1 MRIFATLVV
10 GCVLSVFSVGTAAAQ
25 SADDV
30 LNGVGRLIQFG
41 VRAATQAEWER
52 ISSAELSCVDQRLN
66 ESARSIN
73 SVIAQGIG
81 PADPRMAEIRN
92 ACRGGF
98 DSRREPVAATDPGV
112 VRPGVAYTVDGLQL
126 GKRVAFE
133 SPAYRE
139 YTCTPSEQFAAF
151 TWCQRRKSEISPR
164 GAYASSNTI
173 LHAPDGTALYINR
186 YLEPAFFAGNE
197 ASDDINRLAVKF
209 GPARTVPIPAG
220 RIGPN
225 GLIAYWGAVS
235 LTPLEPVLVAQLAAG
250 NDVRAGLLIDYI
262 GNFQRSAKMG
272 LPIYRLGGGAG
283 FVWAAS
289 WGDNGRGTLR
299 FLAIDA
305 SRLGVPPQAELAAQ
319 NQPASQIQ
327 TPPATAPDVAV
338 NPVPPASTVPGPT
351 SVPSVALPESAR
363 PQAPPQQV
371 QPAAPPDTPAMTARR
386 PPDPSIIV
394 QGVDNKAGSPPANSQ
409 ISRPATEKADSGSA
423 SARPAEP
430 AGKPEVRVIVPA
442 PVQPVSASTEKSVF
456 DGLVA
461 ILIATILV
469 LIGAVIFLA
478 VKARRKPETGITA
491 FIPSSTAASADPETG
506 IPAPSPPAIDLV
518 TLTPEEKP
526 DVAPAAGRADDRA
539 DELPSPPP
547 VPVKTTDTEMVDR
560 ANQPASGVAVSG
572 WVWAAA
578 ALVVPTLLLLPYG
591 IAALLPIA
599 LAIYLFP
606 SIIAFK
612 RRHLYAWVILG
623 INLFFG
629 FTGLV
634 WLAML
639 IWAIT
644 GDAMSALDSM
654 RVLDGNRGSGPDAGV
669 AVSERDLRSG
679 WSIPVIQGELF
690 AFEPSAGPLVIGSQ
704 DVSAYL
710 KSPLIGLFP
719 RVANGRLPSAVLYDV
734 KSQVRCVTAV
744 TAETKI
750 RVGKTVARSAL
761 TGLGAAIFS
770 GRHAALGGAIL
781 DYRFAGNETED
792 VISAVIVFSDF
803 STIAFQ
809 CEAGEFEKL
818 AAFMPPDALTE
829 ERAEQTEEQLSRI
842 KRMADDGPRVLDEM
856 EAYLVKAREHVSL
869 LSTQAVDGGTFAE
882 RDQARQELVQATV
895 DLDDAQAVKKA
906 VESLIASAESGRL
919 KSA

>member
-10 GCVLSVFSVGTAAAQ
+10 GCALSVFSVGTAAAQ

-52 ISSAELSCVDQRLN
+52 ISSAEISCVDQRLN
-66 ESARSIN
+66 ESGRSIN

-81 PADPRMAEIRN
+81 PADPRLAEIRN

-98 DSRREPVAATDPGV
+98 DNRRDPVAATDSGMA
-112 VRPGVAYTVDGLQL
+112 RPGVAYIVDGLQL
-126 GKRVAFE
+126 GKRVVFE

-164 GAYASSNTI
+164 GAYTSSNTI
-173 LHAPDGTALYINR
+173 LHAPDGSAFYINR

-209 GPARTVPIPAG
+209 GPARIVPIPAG
-220 RIGPN
+220 RIGQN

-235 LTPLEPVLVAQLAAG
+235 LTPLEPVLIAQLAAG

-305 SRLGVPPQAELAAQ
+305 SRFGAPPLAELNAR
-319 NQPASQIQ
+319 NQPAGQIQ
-327 TPPATAPDVAV
+327 TPPVTEPDVAV
-338 NPVPPASTVPGPT
+338 NPVPSAPPVPGPALA
-351 SVPSVALPESAR
+351 PS
-363 PQAPPQQV
+363 QQSR
-371 QPAAPPDTPAMTARR
+371 PAAPQDTPVMTAPR
-386 PPDPSIIV
+386 PPDPPVIV
-394 QGVDNKAGSPPANSQ
+394 QSDIRGDNKAGSPPADSQ
-409 ISRPATEKADSGSA
+409 VSPPSAAKADPGSA
-423 SARPAEP
+423 AARPAEP

-442 PVQPVSASTEKSVF
+442 PVQPVPASTEKSAL
-456 DGLVA
+456 DGLVG
-461 ILIATILV
+461 ILIATIVV

-478 VKARRKPETGITA
+478 VKAGRKPETGITA
-491 FIPSSTAASADPETG
+491 FIPSSTTASADPTVETG
-506 IPAPSPPAIDLV
+506 MPAPSPSAIDLV

-526 DVAPAAGRADDRA
+526 DIAPAAVKHDDRA

-547 VPVKTTDTEMVDR
+547 VPVKTTGAEMVDR
-560 ANQPASGVAVSG
+560 AHQPASGVTISG
-572 WVWAAA
+572 WVWAGA
-578 ALVVPTLLLLPYG
+578 ALAVSTLLLLPYG

-599 LAIYLFP
+599 LAIYLLP
-606 SIIAFK
+606 SIISFK

-644 GDAMSALDSM
+644 GDAKSALDSM
-654 RVLDGNRGSGPDAGV
+654 PVLDGNRGSGPNAAV
-669 AVSERDLRSG
+669 SVSERDLRSG
-679 WSIPVIQGELF
+679 WRIPVMQGELF
-690 AFEPSAGPLVIGSQ
+690 AFEPEAGPLVISSQ

-719 RVANGRLPSAVLYDV
+719 RVANGRVPSAVLYDV

-818 AAFMPPDALTE
+818 SSFMPPDALTE

-856 EAYLVKAREHVSL
+856 EAYLVKTREHVTL
-869 LSTQAVDGGTFAE
+869 LSTQAVDGATFAE
-882 RDQARQELVQATV
+882 RDQARQDLAQATV

-906 VESLIASAESGRL
+906 VEALIASAGTGRL